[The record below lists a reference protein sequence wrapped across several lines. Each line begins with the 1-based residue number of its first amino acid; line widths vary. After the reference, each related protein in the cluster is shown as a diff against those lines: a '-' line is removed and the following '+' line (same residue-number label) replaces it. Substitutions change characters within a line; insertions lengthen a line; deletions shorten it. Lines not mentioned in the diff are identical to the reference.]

1 MSASEV
7 QLVLP
12 LGKPKEKPL
21 DLENFNRL
29 RAIATEHGMNG
40 KEWFKVNVRSR
51 RMYSK
56 MRMEIIHEQRMSG
69 RTFKDIA
76 KEWGVT
82 AGRLQQIFNKQE
94 RHLNW
99 EKNKK
104 IEQEIL
110 AEKRKEY
117 ESNNPRF

>member
-1 MSASEV
+1 MSESWV

-12 LGKPKEKPL
+12 LGKPEEKPL

-40 KEWFKVNVRSR
+40 KEWFKVNVKKR

-56 MRMEIIHEQRMSG
+56 MRMEMIHEQRMSG

-82 AGRLQQIFNKQE
+82 TGRLQQIFSKQE

-99 EKNKK
+99 ERNKK
-104 IEQEIL
+104 VEQEVL
-110 AEKRKEY
+110 AEKRREY